1 MQSKTPK
8 FDALLDEILAPLS
21 PHKCI
26 CIWKG
31 KHKYCEGEFCLEIGD
46 IEMLKALRVPPPNY
60 CPTCRRIRRMVHM
73 GTIHLFKR
81 LCDAPKHDEM
91 IISIFSKECPF
102 PVYDF
107 KYFISEEF
115 DAFRFGKKYDE
126 TKSPLAQLWDL
137 RKTFPMPS
145 FLNRDLLSVNSE
157 YTNGGRDL
165 KNGYYT
171 SGCFHSEDVWYSNLV
186 NKSKSIMDS
195 RSINTSE
202 YVYNSAYSRNL
213 YKCSFTYFS
222 KECSDSMFL
231 YDCRNCTDCFG
242 CVNLRNKK
250 YHVFTKELAKEE
262 YATFMKNVYPLT
274 REKLNAYAE
283 EFWTLV
289 HKLPMNASQNTRTEN
304 STGILLSR
312 SKNVYDAIHSENSE
326 NVRHIDGALSHKDSM
341 DFLFSGGHS
350 NNLYMTTNIG
360 SESSKVKFSI
370 SSKFCLESEFIFN
383 SKSLTNCFMCFGLEN
398 KSFCILNQQYTQE
411 EYWPLVDI
419 IKTEMLKRGEYADG
433 PGMEFSAQ
441 AYNFSLANIAFPLS
455 EEIILSLGGYVG
467 KEQES
472 NTDGIEIIDSENI
485 PENIDEVSDKIT
497 TKALRCT
504 LSGKPF
510 KVIQTELDFYRR
522 MKLPLPNIH
531 PTIRTDKMYHIG
543 AVGKKYNTTCNK
555 CNTDILSIFDPKEN
569 YNFYCENCYQ
579 QEVV

>member
-1 MQSKTPK
+1 MHSKTPK
-8 FDALLDEILAPLS
+8 FDALLDEILERLAPEKRNCL
-21 PHKCI
+21 
-26 CIWKG
+26 WKG
-31 KHKYCEGEFCLEIGD
+31 KHQYCESQFLLEEGD
-46 IEMLKALRVPPPNY
+46 IEMLKLLRVPPPNF

-81 LCDAPKHDEM
+81 PCNAPEHTEM
-91 IISIFSKECPF
+91 MISIFSKECPF

-115 DAFRFGKKYDE
+115 NAFTFGVKYIE
-126 TKSPLAQLWDL
+126 SESPLSQLWDV
-137 RKTFPMPS
+137 RKIFPVPS
-145 FLNRDLLSVNSE
+145 FLNRDLLSINSE

-195 RSINTSE
+195 RTIHGSE
-202 YVYNSAYSRNL
+202 YVYNSAYSKNL

-250 YHVFTKELAKEE
+250 YHVFNKELTKEE
-262 YATFMKNVYPLT
+262 YEEFLKSVYPLS
-274 REKLNAYAE
+274 REKLATYSTK
-283 EFWTLV
+283 FWDLV
-289 HKLPMNASQNTRTEN
+289 HRLPMNASQNTQTEN

-326 NVRHIDGALSHKDSM
+326 NVRHVDGALSHKDSM

-383 SKSLTNCFMCFGLEN
+383 SKNLSNCFMCFGLEN

-411 EYWPLVDI
+411 EYWPLVDT

-433 PGMEFSAQ
+433 VGLEFSAQ
-441 AYNFSLANIAFPLS
+441 AYNFSLAHIAFPLS
-455 EEIILSLGGYVG
+455 EDVIRSLRGYVG
-467 KEQES
+467 KEQEA
-472 NTDGIEIIDSENI
+472 NTNGIEIIPAESI
-485 PENIDEVSDKIT
+485 PETINEVTDEIT
-497 TKALRCT
+497 IKALCCS
-504 LSGKPF
+504 LSAKPF
-510 KVIQTELDFYRR
+510 KIIQTELDFYRR
-522 MKLPLPNIH
+522 MQLPLPNIH
-531 PTIRTDKMYHIG
+531 PTIRTNTMYHLG
-543 AVGKKYNTTCNK
+543 AVGKKYNAKCTKCNK
-555 CNTDILSIFDPKEN
+555 DILSIFDPKDE
-569 YNFYCENCYQ
+569 YNLYCESCYQ
-579 QEVV
+579 KEVI